1 MTINPNTPHNENK
14 TKVLFNVNEQGIATV
29 TLNNPEKHNAFDDS
43 IIAELTRIFT
53 EIASREDIRVM
64 VLASTGKSF
73 SAGADLGWM
82 KRMASYSY
90 EDNLKD
96 ANALANMLY
105 ALNYLPQPSIAKI
118 QGAAF
123 GGAVGLASCCD
134 IVIASSKASFC
145 LSEVK
150 LGLIPATISPYV
162 VNAMGLKAARRYFIT
177 AERFFADK
185 AHNIGLVDEVVAP
198 DELEQAVD
206 KMLSTLLANGPQA
219 VRQAKKLALDVA
231 HQDINQTLLSDTS
244 ERIAALRVSEE
255 GQEGLGA
262 FFEKRAPAWQN
273 PVKNN
278 APTSKDK

>member
-1 MTINPNTPHNENK
+1 MNITEK
-14 TKVLFNVNEQGIATV
+14 KVKKEAEKVLFEVNSQGVARV
-29 TLNNPEKHNAFDDS
+29 TLNNPDKHNAFDDT
-43 IIAELTRIFT
+43 IINSLTGIFND
-53 EIASREDIRVM
+53 IAKRDDIRVI

-90 EDNLKD
+90 DDNLKD

-105 ALNYLPQPSIAKI
+105 ALNFLPQPTIAKI

-134 IVIASSKASFC
+134 IVIASNKASFC

-162 VNAMGLKAARRYFIT
+162 VNAMGLKASRRYFQT
-177 AERFFADK
+177 AERFSANK
-185 AHNIGLVDEVVAP
+185 AQQLGLVDEVVEA
-198 DELEQAVD
+198 EQLDSEVD
-206 KMLSTLLANGPQA
+206 NMIT
-219 VRQAKKLALDVA
+219 
-231 HQDINQTLLSDTS
+231 TLLSNAPQAIRAAKQLAFDVAYQNIDNALLKNTS
-244 ERIAALRVSEE
+244 ERIAKLRVSAE

-262 FFEKRAPAWQN
+262 FFEKRQPTWQQQAN
-273 PVKNN
+273 KR
-278 APTSKDK
+278 